1 MQKAIE
7 HLVDVVNADWFN
19 LTTEQRK
26 NRGVPPP
33 TAEWTVSRGDGK
45 PLFTIYI
52 ITHNKFFSTKKE
64 QVDGVKVL

>member
-26 NRGVPPP
+26 NRSVPPP

-45 PLFTIYI
+45 PLFVNLI
-52 ITHNKFFSTKKE
+52 IA
-64 QVDGVKVL
+64 